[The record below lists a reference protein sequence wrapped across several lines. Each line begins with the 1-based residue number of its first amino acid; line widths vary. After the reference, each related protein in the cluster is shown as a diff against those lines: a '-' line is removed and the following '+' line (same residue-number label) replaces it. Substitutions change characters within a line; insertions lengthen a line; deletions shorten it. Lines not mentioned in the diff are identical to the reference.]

1 MHWIS
6 KKSDFFFSFLL
17 VMMLL
22 RDTER
27 QPNKRLDSLLK
38 GKMFVSMK
46 KIWEQHIRWS
56 LLGQK

>member
-1 MHWIS
+1 
-6 KKSDFFFSFLL
+6 
-17 VMMLL
+17 MMLL

-56 LLGQK
+56 LLGQE